1 MARQFFRKVEP
12 YDQNPNSNWIM
23 MSGKEFYRFIIS
35 PEARGGYF
43 IKWDDLVIEAS
54 RDQYLDWLCDE
65 EHSGYLRQH
74 ENGWNTLSLYS
85 DIAQEN
91 VNGEELVADT
101 SVNVEL
107 SAMRNIRQDALTS
120 ALHQLD
126 SQSFYLI
133 YSIYLADSRKTE
145 HEFAIEIGITQQAVH
160 KRKEKILKQ
169 LKFLVVKFEKSPQ

>member
-1 MARQFFRKVEP
+1 MAK
-12 YDQNPNSNWIM
+12 
-23 MSGKEFYRFIIS
+23 KFYRFIIS
-35 PEARGGYF
+35 PEARGRYF

-133 YSIYLADSRKTE
+133 YSIYLADSRKLNTNLRLKS
-145 HEFAIEIGITQQAVH
+145 VLLS
-160 KRKEKILKQ
+160 KRFTSAKKKILTAVR
-169 LKFLVVKFEKSPQ
+169 FIS